1 MGRLLEQAM
10 TEAAKLPDPEQE
22 ALGAWVLAEMEA
34 ERRWGKSFSGSMDML
49 EQMADEAVEEYDRG
63 LTAPLNPDDL

>member
-10 TEAAKLPDPEQE
+10 TEASKLPDPEQE

-49 EQMADEAVEEYDRG
+49 EQMADEAVEEHDRG

>member
-1 MGRLLEQAM
+1 M
-10 TEAAKLPDPEQE
+10 TEASKLPDPEQE

-34 ERRWGKSFSGSMDML
+34 ERRWGKSFSGSVDML

-63 LTAPLNPDDL
+63 LTAPLNPSEF

>member
-1 MGRLLEQAM
+1 M
-10 TEAAKLPDPEQE
+10 TEASKLPDPEQE

-49 EQMADEAVEEYDRG
+49 EQMADEAVEEHDRG

>member
-1 MGRLLEQAM
+1 M
-10 TEAAKLPDPEQE
+10 TEAAKLPDAEHQ

-49 EQMADEAVEEYDRG
+49 EQMADEAVEEHDRG

>member
-1 MGRLLEQAM
+1 M
-10 TEAAKLPDPEQE
+10 TEASKLPDPEQE

>member
-1 MGRLLEQAM
+1 M
-10 TEAAKLPDPEQE
+10 TEASKLPDPEQE

-34 ERRWGKSFSGSMDML
+34 ERRWGKSFSGSVDML
-49 EQMADEAVEEYDRG
+49 EQMAGEAVEEYDRG